1 MHTFCSFT
9 FLSGRSWTTRP
20 QILVVELIRCQNLFK
35 QTTIFSSTLVQTKL
49 LPPVPSLTPLSILS
63 TGFIS
68 CSNKSIFL
76 LISFQFHFMHHSVP
90 ISQCNLERI
99 NESADMQAKVIQILM
114 KIIIKMKMK
123 IEIKID
129 ICRQIPADLQPIIKW
144 CDTSVSGGD
153 AGQERKSPSRTAEAH
168 PTQAFS

>member
-9 FLSGRSWTTRP
+9 FLSGRLWTTRP

-49 LPPVPSLTPLSILS
+49 LPPIPSLTPLSILS

-76 LISFQFHFMHHSVP
+76 LISFQFHFMHHSIP

-99 NESADMQAKVIQILM
+99 NESADMQAKVIQMQM
-114 KIIIKMKMK
+114 KIQMKIKIIMKIKMK
-123 IEIKID
+123 IK
-129 ICRQIPADLQPIIKW
+129 ICRQIPADLQPIIK
-144 CDTSVSGGD
+144 
-153 AGQERKSPSRTAEAH
+153 
-168 PTQAFS
+168 